1 MGRYQV
7 RKHYAGSILLEV
19 NADKDDQ
26 AGESAERI
34 IQSMDSVTFLEAL
47 ELQHLDTETTLLKD
61 EFTLAVDER
70 HLATILAALRFHQDE
85 NLRDG
90 TEIPDRKIN
99 DIATDCGTLKPLTCD
114 EVSTLCEKINTSY
127 KMMADH
133 NEKTGC

>member
-47 ELQHLDTETTLLKD
+47 ELQHLDTEITPLKD
-61 EFTLAVDER
+61 EFTLTADER
-70 HLATILAALRFHQDE
+70 QLATILAALRFYQDE
-85 NLRDG
+85 NLQGR
-90 TEIPDRKIN
+90 TEIPDSKIN
-99 DIATDCGTLKPLTCD
+99 DIATDCGTFKPLTFD
-114 EVSTLCEKINTSY
+114 EVSTLCERINTSY
-127 KMMADH
+127 KIIA
-133 NEKTGC
+133 